1 LHCNGIGLYIN
12 TYDVSAK
19 ENLKMIKHVE
29 TQLLDELEKYTW
41 PCSVKEIN
49 NVMVKKNTAKD
60 LLSILEISYR
70 NKVSEKSLYLSK
82 A

>member
-1 LHCNGIGLYIN
+1 
-12 TYDVSAK
+12 
-19 ENLKMIKHVE
+19 MIKHIE

-49 NVMVKKNTAKD
+49 DVMVKKNAAKD

-70 NKVSEKSLYLSK
+70 NKVRRGKPFSINAIHAST
-82 A
+82 AV